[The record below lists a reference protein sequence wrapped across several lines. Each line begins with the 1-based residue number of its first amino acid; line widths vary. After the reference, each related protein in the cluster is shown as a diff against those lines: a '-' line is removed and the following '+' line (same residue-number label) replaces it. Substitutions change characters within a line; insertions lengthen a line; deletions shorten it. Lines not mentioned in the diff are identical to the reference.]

1 MFPIIYV
8 AISIYIPYNYYIMYI
23 ILIIHVAHKMFA
35 RRSNVQDISPT
46 LKVHTTR
53 INVVSTCLIN
63 VLILTLSSGLA
74 WDGLANL
81 YNKHPRKCVNKLR
94 TVHIWLIDSN

>member
-1 MFPIIYV
+1 MFPIIHV

-23 ILIIHVAHKMFA
+23 ILIIHVAHKIYFAHLVTKNMFA
-35 RRSNVQDISPT
+35 PRPNVQDISPT
-46 LKVHTTR
+46 LKVPTTR

-74 WDGLANL
+74 WDGLA
-81 YNKHPRKCVNKLR
+81 
-94 TVHIWLIDSN
+94 LIYITGQ